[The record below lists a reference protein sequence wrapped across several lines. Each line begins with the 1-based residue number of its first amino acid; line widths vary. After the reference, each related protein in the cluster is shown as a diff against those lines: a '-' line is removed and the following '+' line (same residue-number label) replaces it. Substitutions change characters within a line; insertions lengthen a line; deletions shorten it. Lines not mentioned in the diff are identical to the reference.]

1 MPSERHLSKSTQF
14 ASGNNPQVPSSS
26 ATYFGEAS
34 TSRPSLLYLLFTAS
48 VNLNALSLLP
58 PKVDGQ
64 WRRNEDKNKS
74 YGGHIKSNKIVLKR
88 KLNRKNRNE
97 NSCVL
102 QLQRHCAFFFV
113 ILLVIV
119 MMSFGDA
126 GGIIEESRSPSNKY
140 ESTSSVPHVN
150 GGLGNGLAGYKRSS
164 VLGGLAIFYNI

>member
-1 MPSERHLSKSTQF
+1 MPSERHISKSTQF
-14 ASGNNPQVPSSS
+14 ASANSPQVPSSS
-26 ATYFGEAS
+26 SAYYGESS

-64 WRRNEDKNKS
+64 RLRDETKNKS
-74 YGGHIKSNKIVLKR
+74 YGGYIKSNKTVLKR
-88 KLNRKNRNE
+88 KLNRNNRNE
-97 NSCVL
+97 SCVL
-102 QLQRHCAFFFV
+102 QLQRHCAFFFF

-140 ESTSSVPHVN
+140 ESTSSVQHVN
-150 GGLGNGLAGYKRSS
+150 GGVGNGLTGYKRSS
-164 VLGGLAIFYNI
+164 VLGWLAIFDNI